1 MRVFTSL
8 DTNQSPVIAAD
19 IPMKTASALP
29 IVSDRRHKRKKSP
42 VFVTSRKKQFCPPA
56 PLASCPAK

>member
-29 IVSDRRHKRKKSP
+29 TLSYRRHKRNESP
-42 VFVTSRKKQFCPPA
+42 VFATSRTKQLCPPA
-56 PLASCPAK
+56 TLDS